1 MVTKLLLILRGT
13 FVAAICALLVPGVTA
28 SAQTLPV
35 RTISDGEFAI
45 AQAAGAPTIASL
57 TPSSGPLGTD
67 VTIVGTNFT
76 AENNVVQFSSAARSF
91 DAGSPVGSGDGTHLE
106 FRVTA
111 CPSYMPR
118 CPMAY
123 IPAGNYAVT
132 VRNANGTSN
141 SVIFAIVSP

>member
-1 MVTKLLLILRGT
+1 MMQGAL
-13 FVAAICALLVPGVTA
+13 FAAICGLIVAIIAA
-28 SAQTLPV
+28 SAQTP
-35 RTISDGEFAI
+35 RIHAGSDSGFVV
-45 AQAAGAPTIASL
+45 AQVAAGAPTIASL

-111 CPSYMPR
+111 CPSYAPR